1 MDDVRANER
10 DRNVDAI
17 IDEASHW
24 LVRLSAP
31 EVPVKERR
39 EFVAW
44 LKRSPVHLGEYLK
57 LERTWAELGEVDA
70 NKSFSVAELLAAE
83 DSNVIELEPTLASP
97 VMPTTERSPRRFGA
111 AIAACAVFAI
121 AAIFAFQA
129 VVPGRYSTGVGE
141 QRTIKLEDGS
151 TIALNT
157 DTAVRVEL
165 TEHMRRVSLLR
176 GEALFNVAKD
186 PSRPFR
192 VLSDRA
198 IAQAIGTS
206 FVVRRTAGDTVVTV
220 IEGQVAVAHFDQANL
235 AATAEVPAEA
245 LRLSAGVRADI
256 VARDIQ
262 TSAVANV
269 AAVTSWKSG
278 RLVFEG
284 EALSVVVAEFNR
296 YNRTQIVLQDSHLSA
311 EPLTGVFDADKPQTL
326 VRFLER
332 ANVVEP
338 ARVEDD
344 RIILTPRR

>member
-1 MDDVRANER
+1 MDEVQAN
-10 DRNVDAI
+10 RNVDAI
-17 IDEASHW
+17 IDEASQW
-24 LVRLSAP
+24 LVRLGAP
-31 EVPVKERR
+31 EASVKERR

-57 LERTWAELGEVDA
+57 LERTWTELGEVDA
-70 NKSFSVAELLAAE
+70 NKSFSVADLLAAE
-83 DSNVIELEPTLASP
+83 DSNVIELEPNPAPLAAP
-97 VMPTTERSPRRFGA
+97 LMARSPRRFGA

-121 AAIFAFQA
+121 AALFTFQTF
-129 VVPGRYSTGVGE
+129 VPGRYSTGVGE

-157 DTAVRVEL
+157 DTAVRVEFSD
-165 TEHMRRVSLLR
+165 HMRRVSLLR

-186 PSRPFR
+186 PTRPFR
-192 VLSDRA
+192 VLSDGA

-206 FVVRRTAGDTVVTV
+206 FVVRRTTGDTVVTV
-220 IEGQVAVAHFDQANL
+220 IEGQVAVARFDQPGV
-235 AATAEVPAEA
+235 AATAEVPTEA

-262 TSAVANV
+262 TSAVANI

-278 RLVFEG
+278 RLIFEG
-284 EALSVVVAEFNR
+284 QPLSDVVAEFNR
-296 YNRTQIVLQDSHLSA
+296 YNRTQLVLEDSQLSA
-311 EPLTGVFDADKPQTL
+311 EQLSGVFDADKPQAL

>member
-1 MDDVRANER
+1 MDELRAN
-10 DRNVDAI
+10 RNVDAI
-17 IDEASHW
+17 IDEASQW
-24 LVRLSAP
+24 LVRLGAP
-31 EVPVKERR
+31 EVSVKERR

-57 LERTWAELGEVDA
+57 MERTWTELGEVDA
-70 NKSFSVAELLAAE
+70 DRTVSVAELLAAE
-83 DSNVIELEPTLASP
+83 DSNVIELEPAATVSGT
-97 VMPTTERSPRRFGA
+97 VVSRRSPRRFGA
-111 AIAACAVFAI
+111 ALAACAVFAV
-121 AAIFAFQA
+121 AALFAFQA
-129 VVPGRYSTGVGE
+129 LVPGRYSTGVGE

-186 PSRPFR
+186 PARPFR
-192 VLSDRA
+192 VLSDGA

-206 FVVRRTAGDTVVTV
+206 FVVRRNDGDTVVTV
-220 IEGQVAVAHFDQANL
+220 IEGQVAVARFDQPSI
-235 AATAEVPAEA
+235 AASAEVPAQA

-256 VARDIQ
+256 VAADIQ
-262 TSAVANV
+262 TSAVANL

-278 RLVFEG
+278 RLIFDG
-284 EALSVVVAEFNR
+284 QALSEVVAEFNR
-296 YNRTQIVLQDSHLSA
+296 YNRTQIVLRDSQLSA
-311 EPLTGVFDADKPQTL
+311 EQLSGVFDADKPQAL

-332 ANVVEP
+332 ANVIES
-338 ARVEDD
+338 ARIEDD

>member
-1 MDDVRANER
+1 MDELRAN
-10 DRNVDAI
+10 RNVDAI
-17 IDEASHW
+17 IDEASQW
-24 LVRLSAP
+24 LVRLGAP
-31 EVPVKERR
+31 EVSVKERR

-57 LERTWAELGEVDA
+57 MERTWTELGEVDA
-70 NKSFSVAELLAAE
+70 DRTVSVADLLAAE
-83 DSNVIELEPTLASP
+83 DSNVIELEPAATVSGAPPSR
-97 VMPTTERSPRRFGA
+97 RSPRRFGA
-111 AIAACAVFAI
+111 ALAACAVFAV
-121 AAIFAFQA
+121 AALFAFQA
-129 VVPGRYSTGVGE
+129 LVPGRYSTGVGE

-186 PSRPFR
+186 PARPFR
-192 VLSDRA
+192 VLSDGA

-206 FVVRRTAGDTVVTV
+206 FVVRRNDGDTVVTV
-220 IEGQVAVAHFDQANL
+220 IEGQVAVARFDQPSI
-235 AATAEVPAEA
+235 AASAEVPAQA

-256 VARDIQ
+256 VAADIQ
-262 TSAVANV
+262 TSAVANI

-278 RLVFEG
+278 RLIFDG
-284 EALSVVVAEFNR
+284 QALSEVVAEFNR
-296 YNRTQIVLQDSHLSA
+296 YNRTQIVLRDSQLSA
-311 EPLTGVFDADKPQTL
+311 EQLSGVFDADKPQAL

-332 ANVVEP
+332 ANVIES
-338 ARVEDD
+338 ARIEDD